1 MTDVAVVGF
10 AQSPCGVR
18 EDATTSGVEMLVPI
32 FAEVFGA
39 TGLTKADIGFWCSG
53 SSDYLAG
60 RAFSFVSA
68 VDAIGAVPPAMES
81 HVEMDGAW
89 ALYEAWVKI
98 LTGEAEIALAY
109 GFGKSS
115 GAELRRVLALQLD
128 PYLLAPLWPDSV
140 SVAALQARL
149 GLEAGRWTE
158 KDMAEVAA
166 RSRAAAAANPRA
178 QVSGEVTADDLLA
191 RPYVAEPLRAH
202 DCAPV
207 GDGAAVVI
215 MASAERARDLC
226 ARPAWITGFA
236 HRIDSGSLGA
246 RDLLAVPSA
255 AAAAR
260 AAGISA
266 GIAPVEVG
274 PVEVA
279 PVEVAPVDVAP
290 VEVAE
295 LHAPFTHQEILL
307 REALGLGDGVAV
319 NPSGGALCGNP
330 MFAAGLA
337 RIGMAA
343 QAVMSGQ
350 AQRALG
356 HATSGPALQ
365 QNLVCVL
372 ERGGTMK
379 QLAAVLGVGQTRHRS
394 KRTDVSIAGL
404 CREAADRAL
413 QDAGLALAD
422 IDAVVVG
429 KAPDLFEGV
438 MMPEL
443 YLADALGAVGKPLLR
458 VHTAGSVGGATG
470 IVAASL
476 VQAGLHRRVLAVAFE
491 KQSESNAMWALS
503 IAPPFSLPV
512 VAGAG
517 GYFAPHIRAYIR
529 RSGAPSHIGAMVA
542 VKDRRN
548 GALNPYAHLQQADIT
563 LESVQ
568 ASPMLWDPVR
578 YDETCPS
585 SDGACAVVIGDEA
598 AAEASQAPVAWIRAT
613 AMRSEPTMFA
623 GKDHVNPRAGAEAAA
638 ALWRQAGITDPLDE
652 IDVAEIYVPFS
663 WYEPM
668 WLENLG
674 FAAPGEGWRLTEAGE
689 TAIGGR
695 LPVNPS
701 GGVLSSNPIGA
712 SGLLRFAEAAL
723 QVMGKAG
730 AHQVPGARTALGH
743 AYGGGSQFFSMW
755 VVSSTPR

>member
-140 SVAALQARL
+140 SIAALQARL

-166 RSRAAAAANPRA
+166 RSRAAALANPRA

-260 AAGISA
+260 AAGA
-266 GIAPVEVG
+266 DG
-274 PVEVA
+274 VEVA
-279 PVEVAPVDVAP
+279 S

-307 REALGLGDGVAV
+307 REALALGNGVAV

-372 ERGGTMK
+372 E
-379 QLAAVLGVGQTRHRS
+379 
-394 KRTDVSIAGL
+394 
-404 CREAADRAL
+404 
-413 QDAGLALAD
+413 
-422 IDAVVVG
+422 
-429 KAPDLFEGV
+429 
-438 MMPEL
+438 
-443 YLADALGAVGKPLLR
+443 
-458 VHTAGSVGGATG
+458 
-470 IVAASL
+470 
-476 VQAGLHRRVLAVAFE
+476 
-491 KQSESNAMWALS
+491 
-503 IAPPFSLPV
+503 
-512 VAGAG
+512 
-517 GYFAPHIRAYIR
+517 
-529 RSGAPSHIGAMVA
+529 
-542 VKDRRN
+542 
-548 GALNPYAHLQQADIT
+548 AH
-563 LESVQ
+563 
-568 ASPMLWDPVR
+568 
-578 YDETCPS
+578 
-585 SDGACAVVIGDEA
+585 
-598 AAEASQAPVAWIRAT
+598 
-613 AMRSEPTMFA
+613 
-623 GKDHVNPRAGAEAAA
+623 
-638 ALWRQAGITDPLDE
+638 
-652 IDVAEIYVPFS
+652 
-663 WYEPM
+663 
-668 WLENLG
+668 
-674 FAAPGEGWRLTEAGE
+674 
-689 TAIGGR
+689 
-695 LPVNPS
+695 
-701 GGVLSSNPIGA
+701 
-712 SGLLRFAEAAL
+712 
-723 QVMGKAG
+723 
-730 AHQVPGARTALGH
+730 
-743 AYGGGSQFFSMW
+743 
-755 VVSSTPR
+755 

>member
-1 MTDVAVVGF
+1 
-10 AQSPCGVR
+10 
-18 EDATTSGVEMLVPI
+18 MLVPI
-32 FAEVFGA
+32 FAEVFRA
-39 TGLTKADIGFWCSG
+39 CGLTKSDIGFWCSG

-81 HVEMDGAW
+81 HVEMDAAW
-89 ALYEAWVKI
+89 ALYEAWAKV

-128 PYLLAPLWPDSV
+128 PYLVAPLWPDSV

-149 GLEAGRWTE
+149 GLEAGRWTD

-166 RSRAAAAANPRA
+166 RSRAAARSNPDA
-178 QVSGEVTADDLLA
+178 QVSGSVTAAELLA

-215 MASAERARDLC
+215 IASAARARELC
-226 ARPAWITGFA
+226 ERPAWISGFA
-236 HRIDSGSLGA
+236 HQVDSGSLGA

-255 AAAAR
+255 AGAAS
-260 AAGISA
+260 AAGA
-266 GIAPVEVG
+266 G
-274 PVEVA
+274 PV
-279 PVEVAPVDVAP
+279 DL
-290 VEVAE
+290 AE
-295 LHAPFTHQEILL
+295 LHAPFSHQELLL
-307 REALGLGDGVAV
+307 REALGRGGHGQPVGRRAV
-319 NPSGGALCGNP
+319 RQPDVRRRAGADRAGGAGGHVRP
-330 MFAAGLA
+330 GFPRTRA
-337 RIGMAA
+337 RD
-343 QAVMSGQ
+343 
-350 AQRALG
+350 QRAG
-356 HATSGPALQ
+356 AAAEPGVRA
-365 QNLVCVL
+365 V
-372 ERGGTMK
+372 RGGVVK
-379 QLAAVLGVGQTRHRS
+379 QPAAVLGVGQTRHRS

-404 CREAADRAL
+404 CREAADRAVAS
-413 QDAGLALAD
+413 AGLTLAD
-422 IDAVVVG
+422 VDAVVVG

-476 VQAGLHRRVLAVAFE
+476 VQAGLHRRVLALAFE

-503 IAPPFSLPV
+503 IAPPFSIPV

-529 RSGAPSHIGAMVA
+529 RSGAPSHIGALVA

-548 GALNPYAHLQQADIT
+548 GALNRYAHLQQGDIT
-563 LESVQ
+563 LEKVL

-585 SDGACAVVIGDEA
+585 SDGACAMVIGDSDA
-598 AAEASQAPVAWIRAT
+598 AAVAPGPVAWIRAT

-623 GKDHVNPRAGAEAAA
+623 GKDHVNPAAGRECVA
-638 ALWRQAGITDPLDE
+638 ALWRQAGITDPLNE

-674 FAAPGEGWRLTEAGE
+674 FAAAGEGWRLTEAGE

-712 SGLLRFAEAAL
+712 SGLLRFAESAL

-730 AHQVPGARTALGH
+730 AHQVPGARVALGH

-755 VVSSTPR
+755 VVASTPGS